1 MAIVA
6 TAALRRG
13 TSTYDNSGSVL
24 LSHQHH
30 FSDVLAIAGTNCAWL
45 VAISL
50 LAWPIARLWSW
61 GIHDT
66 WDYPA
71 VNVAAR
77 IIYPL
82 VGVCLLIG
90 LWWIFSEQARALD
103 EHLSSHW
110 ALFAT
115 LLHGT
120 PELSALLLPLA
131 AAASCIFARAG
142 KPGRL
147 LLRTIS
153 VSVPLLVAAALI
165 EVYLTP
171 HLLIPLEV

>member
-82 VGVCLLIG
+82 VAVCLLIG
-90 LWWIFSEQARALD
+90 LWWIFS
-103 EHLSSHW
+103 
-110 ALFAT
+110 
-115 LLHGT
+115 
-120 PELSALLLPLA
+120 
-131 AAASCIFARAG
+131 
-142 KPGRL
+142 
-147 LLRTIS
+147 
-153 VSVPLLVAAALI
+153 
-165 EVYLTP
+165 
-171 HLLIPLEV
+171 